1 MPDLESEECV
11 YIYIHIYIER
21 ERERERPGPCQ
32 SAFGSNLA
40 KVKQS
45 KTSKM
50 HIGRF
55 VPKRI
60 SLNNRISICISLGIS
75 VGICIGLVF
84 ELVSTFL

>member
-1 MPDLESEECV
+1 M
-11 YIYIHIYIER
+11 YIYIY
-21 ERERERPGPCQ
+21 RERPGDGQ

-40 KVKQS
+40 KVKQT

-50 HIGRF
+50 HDGRF

-84 ELVSTFL
+84 ELVSTFLYWYAYYYV